1 MTACLLRVKEVRMSA
16 DSLMLLLK
24 SFNLTTMAQIYDES
38 LQRAERENWG
48 YRKFLGYLCEN
59 EFQARHDRKIKRLLS
74 RSKLPEG
81 KTLAAMDEKLLPSK
95 CRKMLPTLLDGG
107 FVERADNILAFGL
120 PGGGKTHFLAALGF
134 ELVLRHQYSVLF
146 TPTYKLVQELLQA
159 KQNLELS
166 EQIRKYSS
174 YDVIIID
181 DIGYVQHTREE
192 MEVLFT
198 FLAERYERK
207 SLMISSNLVF
217 SEWDK
222 IFKDPMTTMAAIDR
236 LVHHSI
242 ILEFN
247 EGSIREMQ
255 AKKNGK

>member
-1 MTACLLRVKEVRMSA
+1 MSA
-16 DSLMLLLK
+16 DSLILLLK
-24 SFNLTTMAQIYDES
+24 SFNLTTMAQMYDES
-38 LQRAERENWG
+38 LHRAEKENWG
-48 YRKFLGYLCEN
+48 YRKFLQYLCEN
-59 EFQARHDRKIKRLLS
+59 EFQARHSRKIKRLLV

-81 KTLAAMDEKLLPSK
+81 KTLSALDEKLLPEK
-95 CRKMLPTLLDGG
+95 CRRMLPTLLDGG
-107 FVERADNILAFGL
+107 FVKRAENILAFGL
-120 PGGGKTHFLAALGF
+120 PGGGKTHFLAALGH
-134 ELVLRHQYSVLF
+134 ELILQHQYNVLF
-146 TPTYKLVQELLQA
+146 IPTFKLVQELLVA
-159 KQNLELS
+159 KQKLELT
-166 EQIRKYSS
+166 EQLCKYNR

-181 DIGYVQHTREE
+181 DIGYVQHSRDE

-207 SLMISSNLVF
+207 SLMISSNLIF

-236 LVHHSI
+236 LVHHSV

-255 AKKNGK
+255 AKKNKK

>member
-1 MTACLLRVKEVRMSA
+1 MSA
-16 DSLMLLLK
+16 DSLILLLK
-24 SFNLTTMAQIYDES
+24 SFNLTTVAEVYDEA
-38 LQRAERENWG
+38 LNLAEKENWG
-48 YRKFLGYLCEN
+48 YRKFLLYLCEN

-81 KTLAAMDEKLLPSK
+81 KTLASLNDKLLPEK
-95 CRKMLPTLLDGG
+95 CRRMLPSLLDGT
-107 FVERADNILAFGL
+107 FVERSENILAFGL
-120 PGGGKTHFLAALGF
+120 PGRGKSHFLAAVGF
-134 ELVLRHQYSVLF
+134 ELILKHKYDVLF
-146 TPTYKLVQELLQA
+146 IPTYKLVQELLAA
-159 KQNLELS
+159 KHKLELDY
-166 EQIRKYSS
+166 QLQKYNRH
-174 YDVIIID
+174 DVIIID
-181 DIGYVQHTREE
+181 DIGYVQHSREE

-242 ILEFN
+242 IFEFN
-247 EGSIREMQ
+247 NDSVREME
-255 AKKNGK
+255 AKKNK

>member
-1 MTACLLRVKEVRMSA
+1 MSA
-16 DSLMLLLK
+16 DSLILLLK

-38 LQRAERENWG
+38 LQRAEKENWG
-48 YRKFLGYLCEN
+48 YRKFLKYLCEN
-59 EFQARHDRKIKRLLS
+59 EFQARHGRKIKRLLS

-81 KTLAAMDEKLLPSK
+81 KTLSSLDEKLLPEK
-95 CRKMLPTLLDGG
+95 CRRMLPTLLDGG

-120 PGGGKTHFLAALGF
+120 PGGGKSHFLAALGH
-134 ELVLRHQYSVLF
+134 ELILQHQYNVLF
-146 TPTYKLVQELLQA
+146 IPTFKLVQELLVA
-159 KQNLELS
+159 KQKLELT
-166 EQIRKYSS
+166 EQLCKYNR

-181 DIGYVQHTREE
+181 DIGYVQHSRDE

-207 SLMISSNLVF
+207 SLMISSNLIF

-236 LVHHSI
+236 LVHHSV

-247 EGSIREMQ
+247 EGSIRKMQ
-255 AKKNGK
+255 AKKNK

>member
-1 MTACLLRVKEVRMSA
+1 MSA

>member
-1 MTACLLRVKEVRMSA
+1 MSA
-16 DSLMLLLK
+16 DSLRLLLK
-24 SFNLTTMAQIYDES
+24 SFNLSTMAQMYDES
-38 LQRAERENWG
+38 LQRAEKENWG
-48 YRKFLGYLCEN
+48 YRKFLAYLCEN
-59 EFQARHDRKIKRLLS
+59 EFQARHDRKTKRLLS

-81 KTLAAMDEKLLPSK
+81 KTLAALDEKLLPAK
-95 CRKMLPTLLDGG
+95 CRKMLPSLLDGS
-107 FVERADNILAFGL
+107 FVERADNLLAFGL
-120 PGGGKTHFLAALGF
+120 PGGGKTHFLAALGY
-134 ELVLRHQYSVLF
+134 ELILRHQYNVLF
-146 TPTYKLVQELLQA
+146 IPTFQLVQELLVA
-159 KQNLELS
+159 KQNLELT
-166 EQIRKYSS
+166 EQLRKYNR
-174 YDVIIID
+174 YDIVIID
-181 DIGYVQHTREE
+181 DIGYVQHSREE

-247 EGSIREMQ
+247 DGSIREMQ
-255 AKKNGK
+255 AKNNRR

>member
-1 MTACLLRVKEVRMSA
+1 MSS
-16 DSLMLLLK
+16 DSLILLLK
-24 SFNLTTMAQIYDES
+24 SFNLSTMAQVYDES
-38 LQRAERENWG
+38 IKRAEEENWG

-59 EFQARHDRKIKRLLS
+59 EYQARHERKIKRLLS

-81 KTLAAMDEKLLPSK
+81 KMLSSLDEKLLPSK
-95 CRKMLPTLLDGG
+95 CRKILPSLLDGS
-107 FVERADNILAFGL
+107 FVERCDNILAFGL

-134 ELVLRHQYSVLF
+134 ELILQHQYNVLF
-146 TPTYKLVQELLQA
+146 IPTYKLVQELLRA

-166 EQIRKYSS
+166 EQLRKYNT

-181 DIGYVQHTREE
+181 DIGYVQHSRDE

-255 AKKNGK
+255 AKKNKR

>member
-1 MTACLLRVKEVRMSA
+1 MSA
-16 DSLMLLLK
+16 NSLILLLK

-38 LQRAERENWG
+38 LQRAEKENWG
-48 YRKFLGYLCEN
+48 YRKFLKYLCEN
-59 EFQARHDRKIKRLLS
+59 EFQARHGRKIKRLLS

-81 KTLAAMDEKLLPSK
+81 KTLSSLDEKLLPEK
-95 CRKMLPTLLDGG
+95 CRRMLPTLLDGG

-120 PGGGKTHFLAALGF
+120 PGGGKSHFLAALGH
-134 ELVLRHQYSVLF
+134 ELILQHQYNVLF
-146 TPTYKLVQELLQA
+146 IPTFKLVQELLVA
-159 KQNLELS
+159 KQKLELT
-166 EQIRKYSS
+166 EQLCKYNR

-181 DIGYVQHTREE
+181 DIGYVQHSRDE

-207 SLMISSNLVF
+207 SLMISSNLIF

-236 LVHHSI
+236 LVHHSV

-247 EGSIREMQ
+247 EGSIRKMQ
-255 AKKNGK
+255 AKKNK

>member
-1 MTACLLRVKEVRMSA
+1 MSA
-16 DSLMLLLK
+16 DSLILLLK
-24 SFNLTTMAQIYDES
+24 TFNLTTMARIYDES
-38 LQRAERENWG
+38 LQRAEKENWG
-48 YRKFLGYLCEN
+48 YREFLLYLCEN
-59 EFQARHDRKIKRLLS
+59 EYQARHERKIKRLLS
-74 RSKLPEG
+74 RSKLPDG
-81 KTLAAMDEKLLPSK
+81 KILSALDEKLLPKK
-95 CRKMLPTLLDGG
+95 CVKMLPTLLDGG

-120 PGGGKTHFLAALGF
+120 PGGGKTHFLAALGH
-134 ELVLRHQYSVLF
+134 ELVLRHQYNVLF
-146 TPTYKLVQELLQA
+146 IPTFKLVQDLLVA
-159 KQNLELS
+159 KKNLFLP
-166 EQIRKYSS
+166 EQLQKYNR
-174 YDVIIID
+174 YDVVIID
-181 DIGYVQHTREE
+181 DIGYVQHSREE

-247 EGSIREMQ
+247 NGSIREMQ
-255 AKKNGK
+255 AKKNKG

>member
-1 MTACLLRVKEVRMSA
+1 MSTDALILLLR
-16 DSLMLLLK
+16 
-24 SFNLTTMAQIYDES
+24 SFNLTTVAEVYDEALS
-38 LQRAERENWG
+38 LAEKENWG
-48 YRKFLGYLCEN
+48 YRKFLLFLCEN

-81 KTLAAMDEKLLPSK
+81 KNLASLNDKLLPEK
-95 CRKMLPTLLDGG
+95 CRRMLPSLLDGT
-107 FVERADNILAFGL
+107 FVERSENILAFGL
-120 PGGGKTHFLAALGF
+120 PGRGKSHFLAAVGF
-134 ELVLRHQYSVLF
+134 ELILKHKYDVLF
-146 TPTYKLVQELLQA
+146 IPTYKLVQELLVA
-159 KQNLELS
+159 KQNLELNN
-166 EQIRKYSS
+166 QLQKYNRH
-174 YDVIIID
+174 DVIIID
-181 DIGYVQHTREE
+181 DIGYVQHSREE

-247 EGSIREMQ
+247 NESVREME
-255 AKKNGK
+255 AKINK

>member
-1 MTACLLRVKEVRMSA
+1 MSA

-146 TPTYKLVQELLQA
+146 TPTHKLVQELLQA

>member
-1 MTACLLRVKEVRMSA
+1 MSA
-16 DSLMLLLK
+16 DPLILLLK
-24 SFNLTTMAQIYDES
+24 SFNLTTMAQVYDET
-38 LQRAERENWG
+38 LGRAEKENWG
-48 YRKFLGYLCEN
+48 YRKFLQYLCES
-59 EFQARHDRKIKRLLS
+59 ESQSRHDRKTKRLLS
-74 RSKLPEG
+74 KSKLPDG
-81 KTLAAMDEKLLPSK
+81 KTLASLDGKLLPEK
-95 CRKMLPTLLDGG
+95 CRKMLPSLLDGT
-107 FVERADNILAFGL
+107 FVTRADNILAFGL

-134 ELVLRHQYSVLF
+134 ELILRHQYNVLF
-146 TPTYKLVQELLQA
+146 IPTFKLVQELLVA
-159 KQNLELS
+159 KQNLELA
-166 EQIRKYSS
+166 EQLRKYNAH
-174 YDVIIID
+174 DVIIVD
-181 DIGYVQHTREE
+181 DIGYVQHSRDE

-236 LVHHSI
+236 LVHHSV

-255 AKKNGK
+255 AKKNKK

>member
-1 MTACLLRVKEVRMSA
+1 MSA
-16 DSLMLLLK
+16 DSLILLLK

-38 LQRAERENWG
+38 LQRAEKENWG
-48 YRKFLGYLCEN
+48 YRKFLKFLCEN
-59 EFQARHDRKIKRLLS
+59 EFQARHGRKIKRLLS
-74 RSKLPEG
+74 QSKLPEG
-81 KTLAAMDEKLLPSK
+81 KTLSSLDEKLLPEK
-95 CRKMLPTLLDGG
+95 CRRMLPTLLDGG
-107 FVERADNILAFGL
+107 FVKRADNILAFGL
-120 PGGGKTHFLAALGF
+120 PGGGKTHFLAALGH
-134 ELVLRHQYSVLF
+134 ELILQHQYKVLF
-146 TPTYKLVQELLQA
+146 IPTFKLVQELLMA
-159 KQNLELS
+159 KQKLELT
-166 EQIRKYSS
+166 EQLCKYNR

-181 DIGYVQHTREE
+181 DIGYVQHSRDE

-207 SLMISSNLVF
+207 SLMISSNLIF

-236 LVHHSI
+236 LVHHSV

-255 AKKNGK
+255 AKKNKK